1 MALFE
6 TEALILRTYNLAEAD
21 KIVVCLSRSA
31 GLIRGVA
38 KGCRKLKNRF
48 GASLEPFTLVNL
60 TYYEKE
66 NQELVS
72 LRQTEILKSHFNLS
86 SDATILTGL
95 AYMGDLIMEFSPPHQ
110 ANDTLFRMVLA
121 CFDAISQSPEDI
133 QSVLRYFEVWILKI
147 EGFLP
152 DLRRCADCQRSFE
165 SDDALYLGNDLGLRC
180 RDCSRGRG
188 GQVSKGLHTHL
199 RTTEKVPPIKFVEE
213 SRKVT
218 NQTRR
223 EMAELTHQ
231 IIGRV
236 LERQPRVRP
245 TFVH

>member
-6 TEALILRTYNLAEAD
+6 TEALILRSYNLAEAD

-48 GASLEPFTLVNL
+48 GAALEPFTLINL

-72 LRQTEILKSHFNLS
+72 FRQVEILKSRFNLS
-86 SDATILTGL
+86 SNASILTGF
-95 AYMGDLIMEFSPPHQ
+95 AYMGDLLIDFSPPHQ
-110 ANDTLFRMVLA
+110 ANDNLFRMALA
-121 CFDAISQSPEDI
+121 CFEAASETPSDLEA
-133 QSVLRYFEVWILKI
+133 VLRYFEVWVLKL

-152 DLRRCADCQRSFE
+152 DLRACANCQKTLSG
-165 SDDALYLGNDLGLRC
+165 DDAVYLGTDLSLRC
-180 RDCSRGRG
+180 SQCSNGRG
-188 GQVSKGLHTHL
+188 GAVSKRLRSHL
-199 RTTEKVPPIKFVEE
+199 RTAEKLSPAKFAEE
-213 SRKVT
+213 AREVSKDT
-218 NQTRR
+218 KR
-223 EMAELTHQ
+223 EMAELTYQ

-236 LERQPRVRP
+236 LERMPRVRP
-245 TFVH
+245 AS